1 MGETSN
7 ITVIL
12 PIVTLDNLEY
22 EVKTVG
28 EDGKEVVNK
37 ANYLNTCL
45 NSITTQKVLPE
56 EVLVIVSPTVD
67 TGVIDSKIKES
78 VNSDKIN
85 FRVIVNEGETD
96 FASQINFGVEEVK
109 TDYFSIL
116 EVDDQYATIWFDNVV
131 KYRKWYDVDVSL
143 PLCLDVNT
151 DGKFLHFTNE
161 PVWAKDFSDKQG
173 FLDNDSLL
181 NFPNFQLSGG
191 IIKTESYKAVGGL
204 KPTLKLQF
212 IYEFLLR
219 MSYYDKKMMT
229 IPKLGYRKTN
239 MRPGSLFHGYY
250 HGDTSTM
257 MNPVEARFWF
267 NTARKESYFKTD
279 RKITYIE
286 DKVEA

>member
-12 PIVTLDNLEY
+12 PIVSLDNLEY
-22 EVKTVG
+22 KVG
-28 EDGKEVVNK
+28 EET
-37 ANYLNTCL
+37 ANYLNTAL

-56 EVLVIVSPTVD
+56 EVLVIVSPDVD
-67 TGVIDSKIKES
+67 TGVIDKMIKES
-78 VNSDKIN
+78 TNSDKVN
-85 FRVIVNEGETD
+85 FRIIVNDTGETD
-96 FASQINFGVEEVK
+96 FASQINFGAEEVK
-109 TDYFSIL
+109 TEYMSIL
-116 EVDDQYATIWFDNVV
+116 EVDDQYAVIWFDNVI
-131 KYRKWYDVDVSL
+131 KYRKWYDVDMSL
-143 PLCLDVNT
+143 PLVLDVNT
-151 DGKFLHFTNE
+151 EGRFLHFTNE

-181 NFPNFQLSGG
+181 NFPNFQISGA
-191 IIKTESYKAVGGL
+191 IIKTDSYKSVGGL
-204 KPTLKLQF
+204 KPTLKLHF
-212 IYEFLLR
+212 AYEFFLR

-229 IPKLGYRKTN
+229 IPRVGYRKTN

-250 HGDTSTM
+250 HVDETKM
-257 MNPVEARFWF
+257 DPIEARFWF

>member
-22 EVKTVG
+22 TVTAI
-28 EDGKEVVNK
+28 EEGKQVENK
-37 ANYLNTCL
+37 ANYLNTAL
-45 NSITTQKVLPE
+45 NSITTQKLLPE
-56 EVLVIVSPTVD
+56 EVLIVIGKDVD
-67 TGVIDSKIKES
+67 KNEIDNKIKET
-78 VNSDKIN
+78 VNSDKVN
-85 FRVIVNEGETD
+85 FKVLVNEGETD
-96 FASQINFGVEEVK
+96 FASQINFGAKEVK
-109 TDYFSIL
+109 TEYFSIL

-151 DGKFLHFTNE
+151 EGRFLHFTNE

-181 NFPNFQLSGG
+181 NFPNFQLSGAV
-191 IIKTESYKAVGGL
+191 IKTEAYNSVGGL
-204 KPTLKLQF
+204 KSTLKLQF

-250 HGDTSTM
+250 HVEETKMD
-257 MNPVEARFWF
+257 PVEARFWF
-267 NTARKESYFKTD
+267 NTARKESYFKND
-279 RKITYIE
+279 RGIKYIE
-286 DKVEA
+286 EKTEA

>member
-1 MGETSN
+1 MEKAN

-12 PIVTLDNLEY
+12 PIVSTDDLDY
-22 EVKTVG
+22 IVTTIG
-28 EDGKEVVNK
+28 EDNK
-37 ANYLNTCL
+37 PVQNTANYLNTAL
-45 NSITTQKVLPE
+45 NSITTQKLLPE
-56 EVLVIVSPTVD
+56 EVLIVVAPETNTDVINE
-67 TGVIDSKIKES
+67 KIGES
-78 VNSDKIN
+78 VNSDKVN
-85 FRVIVNEGETD
+85 FKIIVNDSGNTN
-96 FASQINFGVEEVK
+96 FQSQINFGAGEVK
-109 TDYFSIL
+109 TEYFSIL

-151 DGKFLHFTNE
+151 EGKFLHFTNE

-250 HGDTSTM
+250 HGDTSKM

-267 NTARKESYFKTD
+267 NTARKESYFKKD
-279 RKITYIE
+279 REITYIE

>member
-1 MGETSN
+1 MKEMSN

-12 PIVTLDNLEY
+12 PIVTLDNLDY
-22 EVKTVG
+22 TVKTIG
-28 EDGKEVVNK
+28 ADGKEVVNS
-37 ANYLNTCL
+37 ANYLNTAL
-45 NSITTQKVLPE
+45 NSITTQKVLPD
-56 EVLVIVSPTVD
+56 EVLIIVSSNVD
-67 TGVIDSKIKES
+67 TGVIDTKIKES
-78 VNSDKIN
+78 VNSDKVN
-85 FRVIVNEGETD
+85 FRIIVNDGETD
-96 FASQINFGVEEVK
+96 FASQINFGVKEVK
-109 TDYFSIL
+109 SDYFSIL
-116 EVDDQYATIWFDNVV
+116 EVDDQYATIWFDNVI
-131 KYRKWYDVDVSL
+131 KYRQWYDVDVSL

-151 DGKFLHFTNE
+151 EGKFLHFTNE

-181 NFPNFQLSGG
+181 NFPNFQLSGA
-191 IIKTESYKAVGGL
+191 IIKTEAYTSVGGL

-239 MRPGSLFHGYY
+239 MREGSLFHGYY
-250 HGDTSTM
+250 HVEETK

-267 NTARKESYFKTD
+267 NTARKESYFKKD
-279 RKITYIE
+279 REITYIE

>member
-1 MGETSN
+1 MKEESN

-12 PIVTLDNLEY
+12 PLASLDNLEY
-22 EVKTVG
+22 QVKKIV
-28 EDGKEVVNK
+28 DGNQVVET
-37 ANYLNTCL
+37 ANYLNTSL
-45 NSITTQKVLPE
+45 NSITTQKVLPN
-56 EVLVIVSPTVD
+56 EVLIIVSKDVD
-67 TGVIDSKIKES
+67 TTVVEAKIKES
-78 VNSDKIN
+78 VNSDKVK
-85 FRVIVNEGETD
+85 FRIILNEGETD
-96 FASQINFGVEEVK
+96 FASQMNFGVENVT

-143 PLCLDVNT
+143 PLILDVNT
-151 DGKFLHFTNE
+151 DGRFLHFTNE

-181 NFPNFQLSGG
+181 NFPNFQISGSV
-191 IIKTESYKAVGGL
+191 IKTETYKAVGGL

-229 IPKLGYRKTN
+229 IPRLGYRKTN

-250 HGDTSTM
+250 HVEETKMD
-257 MNPVEARFWF
+257 PIEARFWF
-267 NTARKESYFKTD
+267 NTARKESYFKKD
-279 RKITYIE
+279 REITYIG
-286 DKVEA
+286 DKETV

>member
-22 EVKTVG
+22 TFTAVQE
-28 EDGKEVVNK
+28 GKPVENK
-37 ANYLNTCL
+37 ANYLSTAL
-45 NSITTQKVLPE
+45 NSITTQKVLPD
-56 EVLVIVSPTVD
+56 EVLVVVSKDVD
-67 TGVIDSKIKES
+67 VSVVESKIKES
-78 VNSDKIN
+78 VNNEKTN
-85 FRVIVNEGETD
+85 FRVLVNDGETD
-96 FASQINFGVEEVK
+96 FASQINFGVKEVK
-109 TDYFSIL
+109 TEYFSIL
-116 EVDDQYATIWFDNVV
+116 EIDDQYATIWFDNVV
-131 KYRKWYDVDVSL
+131 KYRKWYDVDVAL

-151 DGKFLHFTNE
+151 EGRFLHFTNE

-181 NFPNFQLSGG
+181 NFPNFQLSGAV
-191 IIKTESYKAVGGL
+191 IKTEAYNSVGGL

-250 HGDTSTM
+250 HVEDTKMS
-257 MNPVEARFWF
+257 PVEARFWF
-267 NTARKESYFKTD
+267 NTARKESYFKND
-279 RKITYIE
+279 RGIKYIE
-286 DKVEA
+286 EKTEA

>member
-22 EVKTVG
+22 TFTTVQ
-28 EDGKEVVNK
+28 EGKPVQNK
-37 ANYLNTCL
+37 ANYLSTAL

-56 EVLVIVSPTVD
+56 EVLVVLSKDVD
-67 TGVIDSKIKES
+67 SSVIESKIKES
-78 VNSDKIN
+78 VNSDKVN
-85 FRVIVNEGETD
+85 FRILVNDGESD
-96 FASQINFGVEEVK
+96 FASQINFGVKDVK

-151 DGKFLHFTNE
+151 EGRFLHFTNE

-181 NFPNFQLSGG
+181 NFPNFQLSGAV
-191 IIKTESYKAVGGL
+191 IKTEAYNSVGGL

-250 HGDTSTM
+250 HVEDTKMS
-257 MNPVEARFWF
+257 PVEARFWF
-267 NTARKESYFKTD
+267 NTARKECYFKND
-279 RKITYIE
+279 RGIKFDRENVTLQ
-286 DKVEA
+286 

>member
-1 MGETSN
+1 MEKSN

-12 PIVTLDNLEY
+12 PIVSTDNLDY
-22 EVKTVG
+22 VVTAVG
-28 EDGKEVVNK
+28 EDNK
-37 ANYLNTCL
+37 PVQNTANYLNTAL
-45 NSITTQKVLPE
+45 NSITTQKLLPE
-56 EVLVIVSPTVD
+56 EVLIVVSPETNTD
-67 TGVIDSKIKES
+67 VINEKIKES
-78 VNSDKIN
+78 INSDKVN
-85 FRVIVNEGETD
+85 FRIIVNDGENTN
-96 FASQINFGVEEVK
+96 FQSQVNFGANEVK
-109 TDYFSIL
+109 TEYFSIL

-151 DGKFLHFTNE
+151 EGKFLHFTNE

-229 IPKLGYRKTN
+229 IPRLGYRKTN

-250 HGDTSTM
+250 HVEETKMD
-257 MNPVEARFWF
+257 PVEARFWF

>member
-1 MGETSN
+1 MN
-7 ITVIL
+7 
-12 PIVTLDNLEY
+12 D
-22 EVKTVG
+22 
-28 EDGKEVVNK
+28 
-37 ANYLNTCL
+37 
-45 NSITTQKVLPE
+45 
-56 EVLVIVSPTVD
+56 
-67 TGVIDSKIKES
+67 
-78 VNSDKIN
+78 
-85 FRVIVNEGETD
+85 GETD

-109 TDYFSIL
+109 TEYFSIL

-151 DGKFLHFTNE
+151 EGKFLHFTNE

-191 IIKTESYKAVGGL
+191 VVKTEAYKSVGGL

-239 MRPGSLFHGYY
+239 MRPGSLFYDYY
-250 HGDTSTM
+250 QGDSKVD
-257 MNPVEARFWF
+257 PVEARFWF
-267 NTARKESYFKTD
+267 NTARKESYFKKD

>member
-22 EVKTVG
+22 TFTSVQ
-28 EDGKEVVNK
+28 DGKPVENK
-37 ANYLNTCL
+37 ANYLNTAI
-45 NSITTQKVLPE
+45 NSITTQKVLPD
-56 EVLVIVSPTVD
+56 EVLVVVSKDVD
-67 TGVIDSKIKES
+67 TTIVDSKIKES
-78 VNSDKIN
+78 VNSDKVK
-85 FRVIVNEGETD
+85 FTVLVNEGKTD
-96 FASQINFGVEEVK
+96 FASQINFGVENVK

-131 KYRKWYDVDVSL
+131 KYRKWYDVDMSL
-143 PLCLDVNT
+143 PLVLDVNT
-151 DGKFLHFTNE
+151 EGRFLHFTNE

-181 NFPNFQLSGG
+181 NFPNFQISGSV
-191 IIKTESYKAVGGL
+191 IKTESYKSVGGL

-212 IYEFLLR
+212 AYEFLLR

-250 HGDTSTM
+250 HVEETKMD
-257 MNPVEARFWF
+257 PVEARFWF

-279 RKITYIE
+279 REITYIAE
-286 DKVEA
+286 KTEA

>member
-1 MGETSN
+1 MKEVTN

-22 EVKTVG
+22 TVKTLG
-28 EDGKEVVNK
+28 EDGKEVVNT
-37 ANYLNTCL
+37 ANYLNTSL
-45 NSITTQKVLPE
+45 NSITTQKVTPD
-56 EVLVIVSPTVD
+56 EVLIVLGKDVD
-67 TGVIDSKIKES
+67 TSIVEAKIKET
-78 VNSDKIN
+78 VNSDNTN
-85 FRVIVNEGETD
+85 FRVLVNEGESD

-109 TDYFSIL
+109 TEYFSIL

-151 DGKFLHFTNE
+151 EGKFLHFTNE

-181 NFPNFQLSGG
+181 NFPNFQLSGAV
-191 IIKTESYKAVGGL
+191 IKTEAYKSVGGL

-219 MSYYDKKMMT
+219 MSYYDRKMMT

-239 MRPGSLFHGYY
+239 MREGSLFHGYY
-250 HGDTSTM
+250 QVEETKMD
-257 MNPVEARFWF
+257 PVEARFWF
-267 NTARKESYFKTD
+267 NTARKESYFKKD
-279 RKITYIE
+279 REITYIA

>member
-1 MGETSN
+1 MDKTN

-12 PIVTLDNLEY
+12 PIVSTDNLDY
-22 EVKTVG
+22 IVTSIG
-28 EDGKEVVNK
+28 EDGKPVQNT
-37 ANYLNTCL
+37 ANYLNTAL
-45 NSITTQKVLPE
+45 NSITTQKALPE
-56 EVLVIVSPTVD
+56 EVLIVVAPETNTD
-67 TGVIDSKIKES
+67 IINEKIKES
-78 VNSDKIN
+78 VNSDKVN
-85 FRVIVNEGETD
+85 FRIIVNDGENTN
-96 FASQINFGVEEVK
+96 FQSQVNFGAEEVK
-109 TDYFSIL
+109 TEYFSIL

-191 IIKTESYKAVGGL
+191 IIKTESYKSVGGL

-250 HGDTSTM
+250 HVEETKMT
-257 MNPVEARFWF
+257 PVEARFWF
-267 NTARKESYFKTD
+267 NTARKESYFKKD
-279 RKITYIE
+279 REITYIE

>member
-1 MGETSN
+1 MKEISN

-12 PIVTLDNLEY
+12 PIQTLDNLEY
-22 EVKTVG
+22 TVTSVV
-28 EDGKEVVNK
+28 EGKQVENK
-37 ANYLNTCL
+37 ANYLNTAI
-45 NSITTQKVLPE
+45 NSITTQKLLPDE
-56 EVLVIVSPTVD
+56 VIVVVSKDVD
-67 TGVIDSKIKES
+67 TSIVDTKIKES
-78 VNSDKIN
+78 VNSDKIK
-85 FRVIVNEGETD
+85 FKVIVNDGETD

-109 TDYFSIL
+109 TEYFSIL

-151 DGKFLHFTNE
+151 EGKFLHFTNE

-191 IIKTESYKAVGGL
+191 VVKTEAYKSVGGL

-239 MRPGSLFHGYY
+239 MRPGSLFYDYY
-250 HGDTSTM
+250 QGDSKVD
-257 MNPVEARFWF
+257 PVEARFWF
-267 NTARKESYFKTD
+267 NTARKESYFKKD